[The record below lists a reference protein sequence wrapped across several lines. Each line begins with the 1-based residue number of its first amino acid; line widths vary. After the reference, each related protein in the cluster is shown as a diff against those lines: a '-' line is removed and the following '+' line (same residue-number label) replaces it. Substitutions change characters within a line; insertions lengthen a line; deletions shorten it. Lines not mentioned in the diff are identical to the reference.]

1 MKTAISIPDELFRA
15 AEQAAGR
22 LGISRSAF
30 YQRALAAYLDRLH
43 GRLVTEALDATYSAQ
58 GEPEPLDTLLE
69 RLQTASLPPEE
80 W

>member
-15 AEQAAGR
+15 AELAARRMG
-22 LGISRSAF
+22 LSRSEL
-30 YQRALAAYLDRLH
+30 YRRALAAFLEGHSD
-43 GRLVTEALDATYSAQ
+43 RLVTKSLDEVHGTDIGGAR
-58 GEPEPLDTLLE
+58 LDPLLE